1 MSEKNLKQK
10 IERLVNHIQSGNFA
24 FVIRESKILLKKI
37 PNNTFLYNMIGT
49 CYQHLN
55 DLETAKKYFK
65 YILQIDKKNTA
76 ALNNLGNVY
85 KNLKNFELAEKT
97 FAEALN
103 LNPNFINALVNLGS
117 VNFELN
123 KYEDA
128 IELYNKA
135 LSLNDNVPMAHYNL
149 GLVYQSLGN
158 FDKSKFHFKELL
170 KNNPTITAADKIM
183 SRYTRYTHDLD
194 EHLESMK
201 KKLINLKLTDI
212 EKINLLFAL
221 GKAYEDLKDYKKSFN
236 YLKEGNFLKKKISKY
251 DIEKD
256 IFFFQELK
264 SFFESIDFKKDNKLE
279 TQKQIVFIVGMPRSG
294 TSLVEQILSSHSK
307 VYGAGEL
314 SYIEDIVKKEF
325 FKENKL
331 ITNKLE
337 QINDINFLTKLSDQ
351 YNSSINDYK
360 YEEKIVTDKAPLN
373 FRYIGLIKLILP
385 NSKIIHCSRSPKDN
399 CLSLYKNFFD
409 ENLNFSYDQNDLS
422 KFYKE
427 YTDLMNFWNK
437 SIPQFIHNI
446 KYEDLISDSENEIKN
461 LLSFCNLDWEK
472 SCLEFYKN
480 KRAVK
485 TVSSAQVRK
494 SFYNSSV
501 DSYKNYERF
510 LTDLNSS
517 LDKI

>member
-10 IERLVNHIQSGNFA
+10 IERLVNHIQSGNFG

-37 PNNTFLYNMIGT
+37 PNNTYLYNMIGT

-85 KNLKNFELAEKT
+85 KNLKNFEHAEKT
-97 FAEALN
+97 FKEALN

-123 KYEDA
+123 RYEDA

-194 EHLESMK
+194 DHLKSME
-201 KKLINLKLTDI
+201 KKLIDLKLTDT

-256 IFFFQELK
+256 TFFFQELK
-264 SFFESIDFKKDNKLE
+264 SFFGNIDFKKDNKLE

-337 QINDINFLTKLSDQ
+337 QINDINFLTKLSNQ
-351 YNSSINDYK
+351 YNSSINAYK

-427 YTDLMNFWNK
+427 YSDLMNFWNK

-446 KYEDLISDSENEIKN
+446 KYENLISDSENEIKN

-472 SCLEFYKN
+472 SCLEFYNN

-501 DSYKNYERF
+501 NSYKNYERF
-510 LTDLNSS
+510 LTDLYSS
-517 LDKI
+517 LDKV

>member
-10 IERLVNHIQSGNFA
+10 IERLVNHVQSGNFA

-85 KNLKNFELAEKT
+85 KNLKNFEHAEKT
-97 FAEALN
+97 FKEALN

-123 KYEDA
+123 RYEDA

-194 EHLESMK
+194 DHLKSME
-201 KKLINLKLTDI
+201 KKLIDLKLTDT

-221 GKAYEDLKDYKKSFN
+221 GKAYEDLKDYEKTLN
-236 YLKEGNFLKKKISKY
+236 Y
-251 DIEKD
+251 
-256 IFFFQELK
+256 
-264 SFFESIDFKKDNKLE
+264 
-279 TQKQIVFIVGMPRSG
+279 
-294 TSLVEQILSSHSK
+294 
-307 VYGAGEL
+307 
-314 SYIEDIVKKEF
+314 
-325 FKENKL
+325 
-331 ITNKLE
+331 
-337 QINDINFLTKLSDQ
+337 
-351 YNSSINDYK
+351 
-360 YEEKIVTDKAPLN
+360 
-373 FRYIGLIKLILP
+373 
-385 NSKIIHCSRSPKDN
+385 
-399 CLSLYKNFFD
+399 
-409 ENLNFSYDQNDLS
+409 
-422 KFYKE
+422 
-427 YTDLMNFWNK
+427 
-437 SIPQFIHNI
+437 
-446 KYEDLISDSENEIKN
+446 
-461 LLSFCNLDWEK
+461 
-472 SCLEFYKN
+472 
-480 KRAVK
+480 
-485 TVSSAQVRK
+485 
-494 SFYNSSV
+494 
-501 DSYKNYERF
+501 
-510 LTDLNSS
+510 
-517 LDKI
+517 

>member
-123 KYEDA
+123 RYEDA

-194 EHLESMK
+194 DHLKSME
-201 KKLINLKLTDI
+201 KKLIDLKLTDT

-221 GKAYEDLKDYKKSFN
+221 GKAYEDLKDYEKSFN

-256 IFFFQELK
+256 TFFFQELK
-264 SFFESIDFKKDNKLE
+264 NFFGNIDFKKDNKLD

-314 SYIEDIVKKEF
+314 SYIEDIFKKEF
-325 FKENKL
+325 LKENKL

-337 QINDINFLTKLSDQ
+337 KINDINFLAKLSNQ
-351 YNSSINDYK
+351 YNSLINAYK

-446 KYEDLISDSENEIKN
+446 KYENLISDSENEIKN

-494 SFYNSSV
+494 SFYNSSI
-501 DSYKNYERF
+501 DSYINYESF

>member
-10 IERLVNHIQSGNFA
+10 IERLVNHIKSGNFA

-85 KNLKNFELAEKT
+85 KNLKKFEHAEKT
-97 FAEALN
+97 FKEALN

-123 KYEDA
+123 RYEDA

-135 LSLNDNVPMAHYNL
+135 LNLNDNVPMAHYNL

-194 EHLESMK
+194 EHLESME
-201 KKLINLKLTDI
+201 KKLIDLKLTDT

-264 SFFESIDFKKDNKLE
+264 SFFGNIDFRKDNKIE
-279 TQKQIVFIVGMPRSG
+279 AQKQIVFIVGMPRSG

-337 QINDINFLTKLSDQ
+337 QINDINFLTKLSNQ

-446 KYEDLISDSENEIKN
+446 KYENLISDSENEIKN
-461 LLSFCNLDWEK
+461 LLSFCNLDWERN
-472 SCLEFYKN
+472 CLEFYKN

-501 DSYKNYERF
+501 DSYKNYEKF

>member
-337 QINDINFLTKLSDQ
+337 QINDINFLTKLSNQ

-446 KYEDLISDSENEIKN
+446 KYENLISDSENEIKN

>member
-10 IERLVNHIQSGNFA
+10 IERLVNQIQSGNFA

-55 DLETAKKYFK
+55 DLEMAKQCFK
-65 YILQIDKKNTA
+65 YILQIDKRNTA

-85 KNLKNFELAEKT
+85 KNLKNFELAEET
-97 FAEALN
+97 FNKALV

-123 KYEDA
+123 RYEDA
-128 IELYNKA
+128 IVLYNKA
-135 LSLNDNVPMAHYNL
+135 ISLDNNVPMAHYNL
-149 GLVYQSLGN
+149 GLVYQSIGN
-158 FDKSKFHFKELL
+158 FEQSRFHFKELL

-183 SRYTRYTHDLD
+183 SRYSKYTHDLD
-194 EHLESMK
+194 DHLRSMIN
-201 KKLINLKLTDI
+201 KLNELKLTDVQ
-212 EKINLLFAL
+212 KINLLFAL
-221 GKAYEDLKDYKKSFN
+221 GKAHEDLKDYKKSFN

-251 DIEKD
+251 NIEKD
-256 IFFFQELK
+256 ILFFQELK
-264 SFFESIDFKKDNKLE
+264 NFFKDINFNENNKE
-279 TQKQIVFIVGMPRSG
+279 VMPKQVIFIVGMPRSG
-294 TSLVEQILSSHSK
+294 TSLVEQILSSHSLI
-307 VYGAGEL
+307 YGAGEL
-314 SYIEDIVKKEF
+314 SYLEDIVKKEF
-325 FKENKL
+325 FENNTL
-331 ITNKLE
+331 ITKKLE
-337 QINDINFLTKLSDQ
+337 KLKNANFLTKLSDH
-351 YNSSINDYK
+351 YNSSINTYK
-360 YEEKIVTDKAPLN
+360 YEEKIITDKAPLN
-373 FRYIGLIKLILP
+373 FRYIGLIRLIFP

-427 YTDLMNFWNK
+427 YRDLMNFWNK

-446 KYEDLISDSENEIKN
+446 KYEDLILNSENEIKN
-461 LLSFCNLDWEK
+461 LLNFCNLDWERD
-472 SCLEFYKN
+472 CLEFYKN

-494 SFYNSSV
+494 SFYNSSI
-501 DSYKNYERF
+501 DSYKNYEQF
-510 LTDLNSS
+510 LTDLYSS

>member
-85 KNLKNFELAEKT
+85 KNLKNFEHAEKT
-97 FAEALN
+97 FKEALN

-123 KYEDA
+123 RYEDA

-135 LSLNDNVPMAHYNL
+135 LSLNNNVPMAHYNL

-194 EHLESMK
+194 DHLRSME
-201 KKLINLKLTDI
+201 KKLIDLKLTDT

-221 GKAYEDLKDYKKSFN
+221 GKAYEDLKDYEKSFN
-236 YLKEGNFLKKKISKY
+236 YLKEGNFLKKKKSKY

-256 IFFFQELK
+256 TFFFQELK
-264 SFFESIDFKKDNKLE
+264 SFFGNIDFKKDNKLD

-337 QINDINFLTKLSDQ
+337 KINDINFLAKLSNQ
-351 YNSSINDYK
+351 YNSLINAYK

-427 YTDLMNFWNK
+427 YSDLMNFWNK

-446 KYEDLISDSENEIKN
+446 KYENLISDSENEIKN

-472 SCLEFYKN
+472 SCLEFYNN

-501 DSYKNYERF
+501 NSYKNYERF
-510 LTDLNSS
+510 LTDLYSS
-517 LDKI
+517 LDKV

>member
-1 MSEKNLKQK
+1 
-10 IERLVNHIQSGNFA
+10 
-24 FVIRESKILLKKI
+24 
-37 PNNTFLYNMIGT
+37 MIGT

-85 KNLKNFELAEKT
+85 KNLKNFEHAEKT
-97 FAEALN
+97 FKEALN